1 MPAGDAKVA
10 EPNAR
15 RARRDEDVLSAHT
28 TASVAPSPVRPSI
41 AAVYCKSSTAPKS
54 VGLSASQSRG
64 QWGGLCHSG
73 LRARGGV
80 RRRSWRQSANL
91 ERT

>member
-15 RARRDEDVLSAHT
+15 RARRDEDVLSAHNGY
-28 TASVAPSPVRPSI
+28 APSPVRPSI

-54 VGLSASQSRG
+54 VGLSASQSRD